1 MVFPTTPFPAPPMG
15 DDTSDLMIN
24 GEPLRGGFSYV
35 IQNTVHQSAAG
46 IPSLVVPAG
55 VTDDGLPVGI
65 SFDGLPGSDR
75 ALLAIGHAFEKARG
89 PFPLPSAC
97 AGTDESR

>member
-1 MVFPTTPFPAPPMG
+1 
-15 DDTSDLMIN
+15 
-24 GEPLRGGFSYV
+24 
-35 IQNTVHQSAAG
+35 
-46 IPSLVVPAG
+46 

-89 PFPLPSAC
+89 PFPLPPAC